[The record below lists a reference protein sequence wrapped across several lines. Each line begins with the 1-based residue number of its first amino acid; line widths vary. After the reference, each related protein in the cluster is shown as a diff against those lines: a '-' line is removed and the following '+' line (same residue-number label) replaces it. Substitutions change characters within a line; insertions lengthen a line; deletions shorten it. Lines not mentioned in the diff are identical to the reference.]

1 MSVSTCFLFIKY
13 LTDEGCLSLS
23 LNAQGTLDAPL
34 AQRSFAELQQLQ
46 TISTKIIV
54 VAPAEYFSFH
64 RVELAWLPEKKAR
77 AAIPYALEEK
87 LAENV
92 EELHFSFDKHH
103 YYQDHYLVV
112 VCKKSYLTQI
122 ISLLDD
128 HNIQFNSFTLDW
140 FALDNNE
147 ACLINNNLLV
157 HDDLAFNGLLNLELA
172 NVYFKQ
178 LPSDLTVYIFDEN
191 PVITIPQSLL
201 IHDEPLV
208 WIAKRLHTR
217 HLLNICQGP
226 LSHNPTTSKVKKW
239 YYAAATM
246 TLLWLIS
253 LLTLT
258 SLKIHALNTKLTE
271 VDGQIATIY
280 RQFFPQAQ
288 QVISPRFRISQL
300 LKGQSNPDNNFWV
313 LLNELTETLSNNN
326 STIEQLRFQNQIMQ
340 ITVISNDFNSLEG
353 LQTSLQQRRINVRQT
368 QASSKDGQ
376 VVGVLELSL

>member
-1 MSVSTCFLFIKY
+1 MSTCFLFIKY

-23 LNAQGTLDAPL
+23 LNAQGNLDAPL
-34 AQRSFAELQQLQ
+34 AQRSFMEIQQLQ
-46 TISTKIIV
+46 STSTKVIA
-54 VAPAEYFSFH
+54 VAPSEYFSFH
-64 RVELAWLPEKKAR
+64 QVELAWLPEKKAR

-92 EELHFSFDKHH
+92 EELHFSFDKQ
-103 YYQDHYLVV
+103 YYHQGHYLVV

-122 ISLLDD
+122 ISQLD
-128 HNIQFNSFTLDW
+128 NNGIRFNSFTLDW
-140 FALDNNE
+140 FALENKE

-172 NVYFKQ
+172 KVYLKQ
-178 LPSDLTVYIFDEN
+178 LPADLTVYIFDEN
-191 PVITIPQSLL
+191 PAITIPQSLF
-201 IHDEPLV
+201 INEDPLV
-208 WIAKRLHTR
+208 WIAKRLQTH
-217 HLLNICQGP
+217 HLLNLCQGP
-226 LSHNPTTSKVKKW
+226 FSHNPTTSKVKKW

-258 SLKIHALNTKLTE
+258 GLKIHSLNTKLTA
-271 VDGQIATIY
+271 VDSQISTIY

-300 LKGQSNPDNNFWV
+300 LKGHSNTDNNFWV
-313 LLNELTETLSNNN
+313 LLNELTEALTSNN

-353 LQTSLQQRRINVRQT
+353 LQTSLQRKRINVRQT
-368 QASSKDGQ
+368 QASSKDGR